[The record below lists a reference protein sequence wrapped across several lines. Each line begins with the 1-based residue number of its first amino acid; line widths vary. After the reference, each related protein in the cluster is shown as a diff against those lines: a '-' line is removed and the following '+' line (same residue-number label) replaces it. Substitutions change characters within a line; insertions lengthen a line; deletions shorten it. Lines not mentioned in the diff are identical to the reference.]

1 MENYREKLKKQNIF
15 LIICILILTCFTL
28 LGFAAE
34 VGLVNLAP
42 TAGDSHWQSKWRGFI
57 SGASMGILGLM
68 LYGLIRNLRAMKD
81 GKKLKKLYNKVH
93 DERMETIYTHA
104 RSAAMSVFLIG
115 GLIAAII
122 AGYFSI
128 TISLTILV
136 CVVAGSLLSAGFKAY
151 YNKKF

>member
-15 LIICILILTCFTL
+15 LIICILILACFTI

-34 VGLVNLAP
+34 AGWVDLTP

-68 LYGLIRNLRAMKD
+68 LFGLIRNLLAMKD
-81 GKKLKKLYNKVH
+81 DKKLKKLYNKVH

-104 RSAAMSVFLIG
+104 RSAAMSVFLIAA
-115 GLIAAII
+115 LVCAII

-128 TISLTILV
+128 TISLTILA
-136 CVVAGSLLSAGFKAY
+136 CVVAGSLFSVGFKAY
-151 YNKKF
+151 YSKKF